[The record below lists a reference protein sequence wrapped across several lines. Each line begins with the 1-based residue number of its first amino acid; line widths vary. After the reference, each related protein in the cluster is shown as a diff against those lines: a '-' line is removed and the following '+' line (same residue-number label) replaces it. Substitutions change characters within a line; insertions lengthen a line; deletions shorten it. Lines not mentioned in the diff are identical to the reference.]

1 MIKVPISYQ
10 QIVVLSLKMMDEYR
24 HIQNS
29 PDNSPENVLEAEAF
43 YEDWREINYVA
54 INRQTFNDYMKS
66 LILEEACNDSI
77 KNLKTPNDDWVLDYP
92 QPEK

>member
-43 YEDWREINYVA
+43 YEDWREINYIA
-54 INRQTFNDYMKS
+54 INRQTFNEYMKS
-66 LILEEACNDSI
+66 LILEEACNGSI